1 MDSLN
6 ALRTRSVNTVSNFVR
21 NEYFITIVTLLALA
35 YVGSVAPKLPHSV
48 TSMLDNVVVKFVVFY
63 VIAYFITRKVDVAL
77 ISSLAVLALVL
88 GLQVYMADG
97 PKAKNGKEPM
107 VGGFQNVVGARQAD
121 VTIDNAGKFME
132 NEPLNEAWTKKA
144 GEVQG
149 YTLDWPGYESI
160 VDQTPEVASVAS
172 VATVAST
179 VSSVMAVNETK
190 DVPKEGEIVG
200 VVNTDLSHMA
210 TV

>member
-6 ALRTRSVNTVSNFVR
+6 ALRTRSVNTVSNVVR
-21 NEYFITIVTLLALA
+21 NEYFVAIVTLLALA
-35 YVGSVAPKLPHSV
+35 YVGSFAPKLPNSV

-63 VIAYFITRKVDVAL
+63 IIAYFITRKVDVAL

-97 PKAKNGKEPM
+97 SKSLSGKEPM
-107 VGGFQNVVGARQAD
+107 VGGFQNVVGARQAE
-121 VTIDNAGKFME
+121 VTIDQGGKFME

-149 YTLDWPGYESI
+149 YSLDWPGYESI
-160 VDQTPEVASVAS
+160 VDQAPEVASVAS
-172 VATVAST
+172 TATVSSAS
-179 VSSVMAVNETK
+179 SSVMAVNETK
-190 DVPKEGEIVG
+190 DVPKDGEVVG
-200 VVNTDLSHMA
+200 VVGTDLSNMA
-210 TV
+210 SV